1 MASLREQIQTDMIA
15 STKARDQVKTDC
27 LRMAISALKYKEQD
41 KKAANGGKD
50 VPLEDAE
57 VIATVQTLIKQRKD
71 SVEQY
76 EKGGRPE
83 LAAKEKTEIAV
94 LEAYL
99 PKQMDDAALDAALA
113 ALIKETGATG
123 PKDMGKVMGAAKAK
137 FGASVDGGRLS
148 GKVKEKLAKLA

>member
-1 MASLREQIQTDMIA
+1 MIA

-27 LRMAISALKYKEQD
+27 LRMTISALKYKEQD
-41 KKAANGGKD
+41 KKVANGGKD

-57 VIATVQTLIKQRKD
+57 VVSTIQTLIKQRKD
-71 SVEQY
+71 SVEQF

-99 PKQMDDAALDAALA
+99 PKQMDDGALDAALD

-137 FGASVDGGRLS
+137 FAGQVDGGRLS
-148 GKVKEKLAKLA
+148 GKVKEKLAKLS

>member
-1 MASLREQIQTDMIA
+1 MSLREQIQSDMIA

-41 KKAANGGKD
+41 KKAAAGGKD

-57 VIATVQTLIKQRKD
+57 VVAVLQTLIKQRKD
-71 SVEQY
+71 SIAQF
-76 EKGGRPE
+76 EKANRPE
-83 LAAKEKTEIAV
+83 LAAKEKTELAA
-94 LEAYL
+94 LESYL
-99 PKQMDDAALDAALA
+99 PKQLDDAALA
-113 ALIKETGATG
+113 ATLDAIIKETGAAG